1 MREPLKKLL
10 YKWINNR
17 YDRNE
22 ATDEVIS
29 LICKEIKKVENP
41 YHMVEGLVEMP
52 SSPRDASFEE
62 CRQKILFLLGGKDE
76 EQELADLRHNA
87 SDDTIG

>member
-29 LICKEIKKVENP
+29 LIHGEIEKELLTTGERETIWETGENQDP
-41 YHMVEGLVEMP
+41 FV
-52 SSPRDASFEE
+52 DFE
-62 CRQKILFLLGGKDE
+62 RVAQAQLNKILSLLGGKDG
-76 EQELADLRHNA
+76 
-87 SDDTIG
+87 S

>member
-22 ATDEVIS
+22 ATDGVIS
-29 LICKEIKKVENP
+29 LIREEIEKVENP
-41 YHMVEGLVEMP
+41 YEDGAGYLDEELAAEGM
-52 SSPRDASFEE
+52 RD
-62 CRQKILFLLGGKDE
+62 KILSLLGGKDG
-76 EQELADLRHNA
+76 
-87 SDDTIG
+87 S

>member
-22 ATDEVIS
+22 ATDEVIA
-29 LICKEIKKVENP
+29 LICEEIKKVENP
-41 YHMVEGLVEMP
+41 YYLVDHKEYHAHK
-52 SSPRDASFEE
+52 RIAFEE
-62 CRQKILFLLGGKDE
+62 CRQKILSLLGGKDG
-76 EQELADLRHNA
+76 
-87 SDDTIG
+87 S